1 MAHFDFNDPT
11 AYSYEQAL
19 LVMRQLRLPMAQLEE
34 QFRRMVFNV
43 VARNQDDHVKNI
55 AYLMDRQG
63 QWSLSPAFDITW
75 AYNPDG
81 DWTARHQMSIN
92 GKREGFDLADLAACA
107 ATASINAR
115 RARDIIEQVRQSV
128 LRWPQF
134 ADQAGVAEVWR
145 DQIRGSLRT
154 DIR

>member
-1 MAHFDFNDPT
+1 
-11 AYSYEQAL
+11 
-19 LVMRQLRLPMAQLEE
+19 
-34 QFRRMVFNV
+34 
-43 VARNQDDHVKNI
+43 
-55 AYLMDRQG
+55 MDRQG

>member
-1 MAHFDFNDPT
+1 
-11 AYSYEQAL
+11 
-19 LVMRQLRLPMAQLEE
+19 
-34 QFRRMVFNV
+34 
-43 VARNQDDHVKNI
+43 
-55 AYLMDRQG
+55 MDRQG

-92 GKREGFDLADLAACA
+92 AKREGFDVADLAACA
-107 ATASINAR
+107 ATTSINAR
-115 RARDIIEQVRQSV
+115 RARDIIEQVRHSV
-128 LRWPQF
+128 LRWPRF
-134 ADQAGVAEVWR
+134 ADEAGVAEHWR